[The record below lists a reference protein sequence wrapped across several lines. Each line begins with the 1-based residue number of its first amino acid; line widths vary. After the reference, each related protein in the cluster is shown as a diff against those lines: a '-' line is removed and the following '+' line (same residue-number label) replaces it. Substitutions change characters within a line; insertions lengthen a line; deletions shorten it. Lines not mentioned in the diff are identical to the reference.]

1 MWESQL
7 AGPHMA
13 LGPPWA
19 WLWPELTPPQPWTMV
34 LPGWPSSDRP
44 RAPLRQDAVN
54 PGTEMNTDVP

>member
-19 WLWPELTPPQPWTMV
+19 WLWPELTPPSPGPW
-34 LPGWPSSDRP
+34 SSLAGPPQTGLEPRYDRMLSTP
-44 RAPLRQDAVN
+44 ERR
-54 PGTEMNTDVP
+54 